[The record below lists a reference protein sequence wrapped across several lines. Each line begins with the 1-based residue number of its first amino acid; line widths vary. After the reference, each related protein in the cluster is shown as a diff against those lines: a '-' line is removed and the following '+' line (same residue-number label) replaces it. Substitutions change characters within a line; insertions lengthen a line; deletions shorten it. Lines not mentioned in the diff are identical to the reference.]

1 MCLELR
7 EYRIVVAQCLAE
19 LLVRFYRLEKSLVC
33 SLIEYLRELLEEV
46 WLDVLGGVKLFAVDI
61 AQRLEEDFFIEVKAR
76 RYRLGSVV
84 IEMVDYQPKSAPSC
98 GAWAKKLFRRFLKDF
113 LSEFSDGSGKS
124 VFVVCCFSCFS
135 WIFCS
140 SSCAFFCAL

>member
-1 MCLELR
+1 MT
-7 EYRIVVAQCLAE
+7 QCLSE
-19 LLVRFYRLEKSLVC
+19 LLVRFYRLPETLVSC
-33 SLIEYLRELLEEV
+33 PVEYLRELMKEV
-46 WLDVLGGVKLFAVDI
+46 RLDVLGGIKLFAVDI

-84 IEMVDYQPKSAPSC
+84 IEVVDYQPKSAPSC
-98 GAWAKKLFRRFLKDF
+98 GAWAKKLFRRFLKVF
-113 LSEFSDGSGKS
+113 LSEESDGSGKS

>member
-1 MCLELR
+1 MCLERR

-33 SLIEYLRELLEEV
+33 SLVEYLRKLMEEV
-46 WLDVLGGVKLFAVDI
+46 GLDVLCGVKLFAVDI